1 MGDKPAYM
9 SSRTWPKTSGTD
21 GWTLFFTLNRRGA
34 PLLVFI
40 ENKSTVWKI
49 TKQGTIWD
57 IEEPNKMGSRNKKG
71 NEEDEL

>member
-1 MGDKPAYM
+1 
-9 SSRTWPKTSGTD
+9 
-21 GWTLFFTLNRRGA
+21 LNRRGA